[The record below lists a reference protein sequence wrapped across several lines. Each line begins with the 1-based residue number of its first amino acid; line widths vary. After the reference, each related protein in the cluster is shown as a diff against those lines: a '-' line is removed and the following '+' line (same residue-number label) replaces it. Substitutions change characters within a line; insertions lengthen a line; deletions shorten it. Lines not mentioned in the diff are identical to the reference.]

1 MTSNRSLLGAA
12 ADIGD
17 LARLALAVGLGLSL
31 IVPTDVDAQAPS
43 TPRPEYRV
51 TRFDEDW
58 SVLQGSAEGGGL
70 DALKYVAMSDSGA
83 IYLSIGGQ
91 LRYRM
96 EGVSNFLLDGA
107 PERSDEF
114 GLTRALLHADLHVSW
129 PLRIFVEGKQAVAH
143 GRELPGGTRPLDQ
156 DEWELQNAFLDVAC
170 CGPAPV
176 ATLRV
181 GRQEL
186 LLGSQRLLSPLDWTN
201 TRRTFEGAKV
211 TGRFEGLVLDGF
223 WTRPVIIRPDGANLG
238 DDDAV
243 FTGITLR
250 PATPG
255 SVAWETYLLRLDQGE
270 GTRLWGRE
278 GEHDRITIGGR
289 AAKALGSGAT
299 RVEIEGAWQG
309 GTLADET
316 ISAFFV
322 ASDLTRS
329 FADLWT
335 RPTLGIGLD
344 YSSGDGAPGDGR
356 AGTFHQLFPLA
367 HAFAGYMDIL
377 GRQNLAE
384 IRAVATATPATPLQ
398 LRVSGHHFLRASD
411 ADGAYAAGGGELR
424 APSGAAERWIGSE
437 VDVLAIYRASPHSR
451 LEVGYG
457 HFFPG
462 EFMTETAGGATD
474 SDWVYTAI
482 VLTF

>member
-1 MTSNRSLLGAA
+1 MGSLSRF
-12 ADIGD
+12 
-17 LARLALAVGLGLSL
+17 ARVAVFGLGLL
-31 IVPTDVDAQAPS
+31 LPFHVNGQAAS
-43 TPRPEYRV
+43 APRPEYRV

-58 SVLQGSAEGGGL
+58 SVLQGGAERGGL
-70 DALKYVAMSDSGA
+70 DALKYVSLADSSA

-96 EGVSNFLLDGA
+96 EGVRNFLLDDA

-114 GLTRALLHADLHVSW
+114 GLTRALLHADLHLSW
-129 PLRIFVEGKQAVAH
+129 PLRVFLEGKQAVAH
-143 GRELPGGTRPLDQ
+143 GRDLPGGTRPLDQ
-156 DEWELQNAFLDVAC
+156 DEWELQNAFVDVAC

-176 ATLRV
+176 AGLRI

-201 TRRTFEGAKV
+201 TRRTFEGAKL
-211 TGRFEGLVLDGF
+211 TGRFEGFVLDAF
-223 WTRPVIIRPDGANLG
+223 WTRPVIIRLDAANTR

-243 FTGITLR
+243 FTGITFR

-255 SVAWETYLLRLDQGE
+255 SIAWETYLLRLEQGE

-322 ASDLTRS
+322 ASDITRS
-329 FADLWT
+329 FAALWS
-335 RPTLGIGLD
+335 RPTLGVGLD
-344 YSSGDGAPGDGR
+344 YASGDDAPEDGR

-377 GRQNLAE
+377 GRQNLTE
-384 IRAVATATPATPLQ
+384 IRAVATAAPAAPLQ
-398 LRVSGHHFLRASD
+398 LRLSGHHFLRASD
-411 ADGAYAAGGGELR
+411 ADGAYAVGGGELR
-424 APSGAAERWIGSE
+424 PAAGLAERSIGSE
-437 VDVLAIYRASPHSR
+437 VDMLATFRASPHSR

-462 EFMTETAGGATD
+462 AFMTESASGATG
-474 SDWVYTAI
+474 SDWVYAA
-482 VLTF
+482 VVFTF